1 MADTYDIPIK
11 KLDDAKIS
19 FEVLKYVPEESA
31 RNYQFIPFAFT
42 DGILEVGMVDPD
54 NPEALDALQF
64 ISSRS
69 GIPYKIYLISK
80 IDFDI
85 AIKSYEGYGGETGS
99 VLVSDI
105 NREIRAAEERV
116 AEFKSGDAIEERDK
130 SANIVEEAPIT
141 KIVSVIIQNALSGN
155 ASDIHIEPT
164 ANNIKVRFRVDG
176 TLHTSLTPPS
186 TVLESMVARI
196 KILCNLKLDEK
207 RKPQDGRFSYNFEGR
222 RADFRVSTFPT
233 YWGEKIVMR
242 ILDPT
247 RRNVNLG
254 SIGLSAEQQ
263 DLVKKALDKPY
274 GLILLTGPTGS
285 GKTTTLYAM
294 LNYLDREKYNVVSL
308 EDPIEYD
315 IPGVSQSQVRPEID
329 YTFANGLR
337 SILRQDPDI
346 VMVGEMRDAET
357 AKLAIQAALTG
368 HLVLSTLHTNNS
380 IGVVP
385 RLIDMGVESY
395 LLPPTLILAIAQ
407 RLVPVLCEDSKKQI
421 PVEDSI
427 KIMIDKQFEDLPEEF
442 RSKIPD
448 TSVLYRAEQSVTCPS
463 GTKGRIAVF
472 EFLTMDKE
480 LERIILKNP
489 GENEIY
495 QYARS
500 KGFLSM
506 REDAII
512 KSAQGIIPF
521 EEVNKL

>member
-1 MADTYDIPIK
+1 MDETYNIPIK
-11 KLDDAKIS
+11 KLGNIKIP
-19 FEVLKYVPEESA
+19 FDILKYVPAESA
-31 RNYQFIPFAFT
+31 GHYQFVPFALA
-42 DGILEVGMVDPD
+42 DGVLEVGMVDPD
-54 NPEALDALQF
+54 NSEARDALQF
-64 ISSRS
+64 ITSRT
-69 GIPYKIYLISK
+69 GIPFKIYLISK
-80 IDFDI
+80 KDFDI
-85 AIKSYEGYGGETGS
+85 AVKSYEGFSGETG
-99 VLVSDI
+99 VVVGDI
-105 NREIRAAEERV
+105 QSEIRAAEESV
-116 AEFKSGDAIEERDK
+116 AEFKAGNEADQPP

-141 KIVSVIIQNALSGN
+141 KIVSVIIQNALSGG

-176 TLHTSLTPPS
+176 TLFTSLTPPS
-186 TVLESMVARI
+186 SVHEAMVARI

-207 RKPQDGRFSYNFEGR
+207 RKPQDGRFSYMFEGR
-222 RADFRVSTFPT
+222 KADFRVSTFPT

-247 RRNVNLG
+247 KRNVNLATV
-254 SIGLSAEQQ
+254 GLSPEQQ
-263 DLVKKALDKPY
+263 EQIKMALDKPY

-294 LNYLDREKYNVVSL
+294 LNHLDREKYNVVSL

-346 VMVGEMRDAET
+346 VMVGEMRDRET

-380 IGVVP
+380 IGVIP
-385 RLIDMGVESY
+385 RLIDMGIEPY
-395 LLPPTLILAIAQ
+395 LIPPTLVLAVAQ
-407 RLVPVLCEDSKKQI
+407 RLVPVLCEDSKRPI

-427 KIMIDKQFEDLPEEF
+427 KLMVEKQFADLPEEY
-442 RSKIPD
+442 RDRIPAIK
-448 TSVLYRAEQSVTCPS
+448 TLYSTERTPSCPS
-463 GTKGRIAVF
+463 GTKGRTAVF
-472 EFLTMDKE
+472 EFLPMDKE
-480 LERIILKNP
+480 LERLILKNP

-495 QYARS
+495 KYARS
-500 KGFLSM
+500 RGYISM
-506 REDAII
+506 KEDAMI
-512 KSAQGIIPF
+512 KSFEGLIPF